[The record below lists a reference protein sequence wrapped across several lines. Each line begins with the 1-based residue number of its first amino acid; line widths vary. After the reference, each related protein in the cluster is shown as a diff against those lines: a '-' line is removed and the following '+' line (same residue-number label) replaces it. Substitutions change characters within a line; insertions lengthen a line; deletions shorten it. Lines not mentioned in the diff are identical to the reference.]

1 MFNRFRDLGHNQIGS
16 YHVKS
21 FITAHSWSYC
31 KQLISMLLFL
41 LAFDVLNIII
51 HYTLSVCSQPWRQ
64 WKRLEW
70 FVDLQCRT
78 TRSNLASL
86 EHLLFF
92 FNKWQNT
99 TIFKQNQQVRLLVLA
114 FTTEIFYFLE
124 YICFI
129 CIWEISCMASASK
142 RNFFLYCKPGKR
154 LMYAF
159 SLTVCKATP

>member
-51 HYTLSVCSQPWRQ
+51 HHTLSVCSQPWRQ

-86 EHLLFF
+86 EHL
-92 FNKWQNT
+92 
-99 TIFKQNQQVRLLVLA
+99 FKQNQQVRLLVLA
-114 FTTEIFYFLE
+114 FTTKIFYFLE

-129 CIWEISCMASASK
+129 CIWEISCMAGASK
-142 RNFFLYCKPGKR
+142 RNFFLYCKPGKW

-159 SLTVCKATP
+159 SLTVCEATP